1 MKLLVLDIDGTLVN
15 SKKEITP
22 ATLQAIDRWR
32 SAGNLIAIATGRPTA
47 GVRQVAE
54 KLSMREKGG
63 YILSYNGA
71 CVTDAKSGQLVSGK
85 VLPTDLPALLAE
97 YAADHTNVG
106 LISYE
111 NDTVLSAFEPDE
123 YIKLEAVTINHM
135 NLVHRPD
142 FAEYIDFPVHK
153 CLLTA
158 EPESAEQYEK
168 ELAALTD
175 GRVSVYRS
183 EPFFIEV
190 MPLNV
195 DKATALDAFIPKLG
209 LAVEDVI
216 CCGDGFNDVSMICW
230 AGLGVAMANA
240 QPSVKDA
247 ADLVTLSCDEDGVA
261 ALIDKLLTESNDNV
275 NKL

>member
-22 ATLQAIDRWR
+22 ATLYAIDRWR
-32 SAGNLIAIATGRPTA
+32 EAGNQIAIATGRPTA
-47 GVRQVAE
+47 GVRHVA
-54 KLSMREKGG
+54 KALSMAEKGG

-71 CVTDAKSGQLVSGK
+71 CITDATSGAIVCSK
-85 VLPTDLPALLAE
+85 FLPPDIPAMLAD
-97 YAADHTNVG
+97 YANKHENVG

-111 NDTVLSAFEPDE
+111 GDTVLSVFEPDD

-135 NLVHRPD
+135 DLVHRPD
-142 FAEYIDFPVHK
+142 FADYIDFPVHK

-158 EPESAEQYEK
+158 DPSISEHLEK
-168 ELAALTD
+168 ELAALTE

-195 DKATALDAFIPKLG
+195 DKATSLDEFVPTLG
-209 LAVEDVI
+209 IDRTDVI
-216 CCGDGFNDVSMICW
+216 CCGDGYNDISMIRW
-230 AGLGVAMANA
+230 AGMGVAMANA
-240 QPSVKDA
+240 RTPVKEA
-247 ADLVTLSCDEDGVA
+247 ADYVTLSCDEDGIA
-261 ALIDKLLTESNDNV
+261 ALIDRLLSVNV

>member
-15 SKKEITP
+15 SKKEITL
-22 ATLQAIDRWR
+22 ATMRAIDRWR
-32 SAGNLIAIATGRPTA
+32 DAGNLLAIATGRPTA
-47 GVRQVAE
+47 GVRQIAE
-54 KLSMREKGG
+54 KLALKEKGG

-71 CVTDAKSGQLVSGK
+71 CITDAKSGK
-85 VLPTDLPALLAE
+85 RICEKILPADMPSMLAGW
-97 YAADHTNVG
+97 ASSRSDVG

-111 NDTVLSAFEPDE
+111 DETVLSLFEPDE

-142 FAEYIDFPVHK
+142 FAQYIDFPVHK

-158 EPESAEQYEK
+158 KPDIAEAYEK
-168 ELAALTD
+168 ELASLTE
-175 GRVSVYRS
+175 GSVSVYRS

-195 DKATALDAFIPKLG
+195 DKAGALAEFVPQLG
-209 LAVEDVI
+209 MSVEDVI
-216 CCGDGFNDVSMICW
+216 CCGDGYNDISMIRW

-240 QPSVKDA
+240 HPPVKEA
-247 ADLVTLSCDEDGVA
+247 ADHITLSCDEDGVA
-261 ALIDKLLTESNDNV
+261 VLIDKLLAEYRI
-275 NKL
+275 